1 MKKIHSTNWMS
12 TWPRNIPELKEKLR
26 EQYKEHIATLNK
38 ATAGRY
44 NIPTSVDDVEGASQ
58 QYKGGTWS
66 DFFDYGMQEGGKA
79 GDIVQHGPITQVITP
94 GSYDL
99 DQVIMLDSYVDQLKN
114 GQENIY
120 RLADGEIADTEK
132 AERVLAYAN
141 EHLLRGSGSGE
152 QKEALTIV
160 YNKMT
165 PGGDPD
171 NPDPTNP
178 VAAYTIK
185 LNPQVVKDLTTASS
199 GSAQTNILDAGDL
212 ANYSTIKIEFPLESD
227 LSPYSVENQKFSAVD
242 YKLKASKN
250 GSYSETIPNGGS
262 YTVRQTAGGVW
273 IDVQPMNFKKG
284 GDNNAWGLYADDWK
298 SHPMGNKN
306 NWDKTIDAAVATLLE
321 YANTNT
327 IDKRAK
333 ALELRN
339 KK

>member
-1 MKKIHSTNWMS
+1 LSYRPM
-12 TWPRNIPELKEKLR
+12 LK
-26 EQYKEHIATLNK
+26 YISS
-38 ATAGRY
+38 
-44 NIPTSVDDVEGASQ
+44 IS
-58 QYKGGTWS
+58 WS
-66 DFFDYGMQEGGKA
+66 DVHDYGSKPGNA
-79 GDIVQHGPITQVITP
+79 GDILQHGPITQVITP

-120 RLADGEIADTEK
+120 RLADGEIADTKK

-284 GDNNAWGLYADDWK
+284 GDNNAWGMYADDWIPK
-298 SHPMGNKN
+298 QLGNKKD
-306 NWDKTIDAAVATLLE
+306 WDKNIDAAVAKLLE
-321 YANTNT
+321 FSNINT
-327 IDKRAK
+327 INKRAK